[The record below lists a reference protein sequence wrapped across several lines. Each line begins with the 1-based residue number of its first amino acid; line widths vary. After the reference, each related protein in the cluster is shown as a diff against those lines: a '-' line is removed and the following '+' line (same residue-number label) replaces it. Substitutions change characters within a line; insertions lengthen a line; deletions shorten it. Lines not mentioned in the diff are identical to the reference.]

1 MEFFHKKT
9 AYPFMATRKRW
20 YVVSAILILGSLVAL
35 ATRGINFGIDFTG
48 GVVLEMSFPEAANLE
63 KVRESLES
71 AGYGSAVVQSFGT
84 SRDVL
89 VRLPPAEKDADTGE
103 IGRKVL
109 ASIQAGNPGVELRRT
124 EVVGG
129 QVGSELAEK
138 GALAV
143 LFTFVLILIYV
154 ALRFQWKLGVG
165 AIVAALHDPIIIL
178 GFFAVTQ
185 MTFDLP
191 ALAAILAVIGYS
203 LNDTVVVFDRIRERF
218 LSMRKGT
225 PDQVID
231 ASVNE
236 TLSRTIMTSLT
247 TMLTVLA
254 LLFFGGEILRGFSTA
269 LTIGIVIGTYSS
281 IYIASALA
289 LDFKLT
295 ARDLLPVQK
304 DKDTVDD
311 MP

>member
-1 MEFFHKKT
+1 MEFFRKKT
-9 AYPFMATRKRW
+9 TYPFMATRKVW
-20 YVVSAILILGSLVAL
+20 YVVSAVIILGSLVAL
-35 ATRGINFGIDFTG
+35 GTRGINFGVDFTG
-48 GVVLEMSFPEAANLE
+48 GVVLELNFPQAADLE
-63 KVRESLES
+63 KVRGSLEK
-71 AGYGSAVVQSFGT
+71 AGYGGAAVQSFGT
-84 SRDVL
+84 ARDVL
-89 VRLPPAEKDADTGE
+89 VRLLPEKGADTNE
-103 IGRKVL
+103 LGRAVL
-109 ASIQAGNPGVELRRT
+109 AAIQADNPGVELRRT

-143 LFTFVLILIYV
+143 LFTFILILIYV

-165 AIVAALHDPIIIL
+165 AIAAALHDPIAIL

-225 PDQVID
+225 SEQVID
-231 ASVNE
+231 ASINE
-236 TLSRTIMTSLT
+236 TLSRTIMTSFT

-269 LTIGIVIGTYSS
+269 LTVGIVVGTYSS
-281 IYIASALA
+281 IYVASALA
-289 LDFKLT
+289 LDLKLS

-304 DKDTVDD
+304 DQDTVDD

>member
-1 MEFFHKKT
+1 MEFFRKKT
-9 AYPFMATRKRW
+9 SYPFMGTRRRW
-20 YVVSAILILGSLVAL
+20 YAVSAVLIVGSLLAL
-35 ATRGINFGIDFTG
+35 GIRGLNFGIDFTG
-48 GVVLEMSFPEAANLE
+48 GVVLEMNFPQAADLE
-63 KVRESLES
+63 KVRDSLEK
-71 AGYGSAVVQSFGT
+71 AGYEGAAVQSFGT
-84 SRDVL
+84 ARDVL
-89 VRLPPAEKDADTGE
+89 VRLLPRQGVDNNQL
-103 IGRKVL
+103 GRQVL
-109 ASIQAGNPGVELRRT
+109 ESIQTENPGVELRRT

-129 QVGSELAEK
+129 QVGAELAEK

-143 LFTFVLILIYV
+143 LFTFLLILIYV

-178 GFFAVTQ
+178 GFFAVTG

-203 LNDTVVVFDRIRERF
+203 LNDTVVVFDRLRERF

-225 PDQVID
+225 SEQVID
-231 ASVNE
+231 AAVNE
-236 TLSRTIMTSLT
+236 TLSRTIMTSMT

-254 LLFFGGEILRGFSTA
+254 LLFFGGEILRGFSSA
-269 LTIGIVIGTYSS
+269 LTVGIVVGTYSS
-281 IYIASALA
+281 IYVASALA
-289 LDFKLT
+289 LDLKLT

-304 DKDTVDD
+304 DKDAVDD